1 MFVQF
6 NFGPLIIEWLIQF
19 SVWKKAELCIN
30 TLFVGFVNLGAR
42 LTCFKL
48 CRGATNLALRILML
62 LGNSDR
68 VRYSGTRY

>member
-30 TLFVGFVNLGAR
+30 TLFVGFVVPA
-42 LTCFKL
+42 
-48 CRGATNLALRILML
+48 
-62 LGNSDR
+62 
-68 VRYSGTRY
+68 